1 MKYALISVSDK
12 TNLIELAHGLKKAG
26 YKIISTGGTAKALT
40 ESGFDVISIE
50 DITEF
55 PECMDGRLKTLHPRI
70 SGGLL
75 GVRDN
80 PEHLSTMK
88 EHKIPF
94 IDILVGNLYPFKET
108 VAKPGHTLDEAIENI
123 DIGGPTMIRAG
134 AKNYKYVAVVTD
146 PVDYEELIRRAEG
159 ATGTEKAGGAE
170 ESKVDTLD
178 EAYRF
183 KLAAKAFRHTA
194 AYDAHIS
201 NYLSRKLSDELFPED
216 LTLTF
221 RKHSDMRYGENPH
234 QGAAYYV
241 ETQGRGSI
249 EDAQVLHGKALSFN
263 NIADAH
269 GAVAL
274 AREFADQPVCVA
286 VKHATPCGVAVGSNV
301 LEAYNAAYEC
311 DPTSIFGGIIAFNR
325 EVDEAT
331 AQKMYEVFLEVIIA
345 PSFSPEALA
354 VLTKKK
360 NLRLLS
366 LPSLGDSNKEAA
378 LKKSHSFEFKSVG
391 GGLLIQESDANDI
404 GSEEHKVVTKAA
416 PTKEETADL
425 IFGMKVVKHVKSNAI
440 VVVKNGCLVGQG
452 GGEVSRIW
460 AAQAAIARAGD
471 KAKGAVLASDALFP
485 FPDVVE
491 ACGAAGITAIIQPGG
506 SKNDQASIDACNE
519 HGIAMV
525 LTGMRHFRH

>member
-12 TNLIELAHGLKKAG
+12 SNLFELAQGLKKAG
-26 YKIISTGGTAKALT
+26 YEIISTGGTAKELT
-40 ESGFDVISIE
+40 EKGFAVTSIE

-75 GVRDN
+75 GIRDN
-80 PEHLSTMK
+80 PEHLGTMA

-94 IDILVGNLYPFKET
+94 IDILVVNLYPFKET
-108 VAKPGHTLDEAIENI
+108 VAKPGHTLEEAIEKI
-123 DIGGPTMIRAG
+123 DIGGPTMIRAA

-146 PVDYEELIRRAEG
+146 PADYGELIRRA
-159 ATGTEKAGGAE
+159 GGALETE
-170 ESKVDTLD
+170 EAKADTLD
-178 EAYRF
+178 EAYRY

-201 NYLSRKLSDELFPED
+201 NYLSRKVSRGSSHELFPED

-241 ETQGRGSI
+241 GDQGSGSI
-249 EDAQVLHGKALSFN
+249 EDARVLHGKALSFN

-274 AREFADQPVCVA
+274 AREFTEPVCVA
-286 VKHATPCGVAVGSNV
+286 VKHATPCGVAVGSSV
-301 LEAYNAAYEC
+301 LEAYTAAYEC

-325 EVDEAT
+325 EVDEGT
-331 AQKMYEVFLEVIIA
+331 AKKMYEIFLDVVIA
-345 PSFSPEALA
+345 PAFSPEALA

-360 NLRLLS
+360 NLRLLL
-366 LPSLGDSNKEAA
+366 LPSLGDLSKEIAFRETI
-378 LKKSHSFEFKSVG
+378 SFDFKSVG
-391 GGLLIQESDANDI
+391 GGLLIQESDTNDI
-404 GSEEHKVVTKAA
+404 SSEEHNVVTEAV

-440 VVVKNGCLVGQG
+440 VVVKNGCLVGQC
-452 GGEVSRIW
+452 GGEVNRIW

-506 SKNDQASIDACNE
+506 SKNDRASIDACNE
-519 HGIAMV
+519 RGIAMA
-525 LTGMRHFRH
+525 LTGVRHFRH